1 MDAPTFVA
9 GYGAVQAMPGPLFSF
24 ATYLGA
30 AAHSGLN
37 PLYAA
42 SICTLAVFLP
52 AGLLVAGA
60 LPFWHGLRSLPG
72 ARPLL
77 DGLNAGVVGLLLA
90 TLYTP
95 VFTSAVHS
103 GRDLLLALLALAALL
118 LRVPSWAVVL
128 ACLGAGWAWPG

>member
-9 GYGAVQAMPGPLFSF
+9 GYGAAQAVPGPLFSF

-52 AGLLVAGA
+52 AGLLVAGV

-90 TLYTP
+90 
-95 VFTSAVHS
+95 
-103 GRDLLLALLALAALL
+103 LLALAALL
-118 LRVPSWAVVL
+118 LRVPPWAVVL
-128 ACLGAGWAWPG
+128 ACLGASWAWPA